1 MPYNSPI
8 FIIWHY
14 LKINVVFIELIENI
28 QIMVNGVTST

>member
-1 MPYNSPI
+1 MPYNSLI